1 MSALFVVLP
10 LALVVSSLAV
20 VAFVWSVRRGDLDDL
35 VTPALRVLDDDD
47 GAPRRDEESAGTSA
61 GKGRAQPAE

>member
-20 VAFVWSVRRGDLDDL
+20 LAFVWSVRRGDMDDL

-47 GAPRRDEESAGTSA
+47 GAPRRDDGHAATST
-61 GKGRAQPAE
+61 GKPSGQPAE